1 MSRCLTPLTQQG
13 DGLRP
18 AWFIGVVVL
27 VADILWL
34 LVTRRMLVKRF
45 HHRAKN
51 IRSFLVH
58 RNYGRTK
65 HDGLPILPRKQDR

>member
-1 MSRCLTPLTQQG
+1 
-13 DGLRP
+13 
-18 AWFIGVVVL
+18 
-27 VADILWL
+27 L